1 MMKIKKCISL
11 FLAILLL
18 VCNTGFALTVHFCGG
33 NIASISST
41 VESTEVCEKVPQP
54 KAEKCCATKIAV
66 DHKGCCSNNIIDL
79 QDNTDDV
86 VVKAFSFQLDAPF
99 TLELYKPIVFSAPEY
114 IPNDIEQ
121 LYYCGTNSPPLF
133 KLYSQYIFY
142 A

>member
-1 MMKIKKCISL
+1 MSL

-41 VESTEVCEKVPQP
+41 VDNSEVCASAAQP
-54 KAEKCCATKIAV
+54 TDENCCATKIAV
-66 DHKGCCSNNIIDL
+66 DHKGCCSNNVIDL

-86 VVKAFSFQLDAPF
+86 VVKAFSFQFDAPF
-99 TLELYKPIVFSAPEY
+99 TFELYKPLVFSTPEFVQ
-114 IPNDIEQ
+114 NDIER